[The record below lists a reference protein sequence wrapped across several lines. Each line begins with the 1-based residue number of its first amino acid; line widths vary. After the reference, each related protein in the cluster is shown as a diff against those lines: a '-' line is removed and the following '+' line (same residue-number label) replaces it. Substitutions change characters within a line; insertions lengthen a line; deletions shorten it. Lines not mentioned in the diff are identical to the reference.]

1 MKRFKKIILVIILVL
16 LLCIIFASNYFYDI
30 AMSKKAF
37 KTDIAKQE
45 HSTVKRDY
53 KTDYFNEN
61 NKEVNIKSS
70 TGVELTGY
78 EFIKGNNLPYYNSR
92 AWIYE

>member
-37 KTDIAKQE
+37 KTDIAK
-45 HSTVKRDY
+45 
-53 KTDYFNEN
+53 
-61 NKEVNIKSS
+61 
-70 TGVELTGY
+70 
-78 EFIKGNNLPYYNSR
+78 
-92 AWIYE
+92 